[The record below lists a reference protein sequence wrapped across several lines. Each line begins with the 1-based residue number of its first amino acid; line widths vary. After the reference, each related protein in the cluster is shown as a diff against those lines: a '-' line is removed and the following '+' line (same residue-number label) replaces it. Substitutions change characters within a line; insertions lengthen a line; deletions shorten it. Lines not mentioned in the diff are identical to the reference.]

1 MSRRPLDEEA
11 LTRALRTLADAERH
25 VETPAHVEDA
35 LMARWDA
42 AHAPRGR
49 SAVRRVVRV
58 AGAMA
63 AGVTLVGAVAF
74 ERELATGPIAL
85 PQRPALSF
93 DSASALAGD
102 RSPQPDAV
110 AALFAGQP
118 MESSVE
124 ESPSALVLVGQPI
137 ADDEVVHVVRMRV
150 TRASLR
156 VFGVAPLS
164 SAAVSPPRATE
175 MVDIDVVVGE
185 DGVAR
190 GVRVPL

>member
-1 MSRRPLDEEA
+1 MNRRPLDEEA
-11 LTRALRTLADAERH
+11 LTRALRALADAERH
-25 VETPAHVEDA
+25 VETPARVEAA

-49 SAVRRVVRV
+49 STGRRVVRA

-63 AGVTLVGAVAF
+63 AGVTLVGAVALQ
-74 ERELATGPIAL
+74 RELATAPVAL
-85 PQRPALSF
+85 PQPPAL
-93 DSASALAGD
+93 ALDAADELTVD
-102 RSPQPDAV
+102 RSPRLDGLERL
-110 AALFAGQP
+110 ALGQP
-118 MESSVE
+118 VESSVE
-124 ESPSALVLVGQPI
+124 ESRSALVLVGQPI

-156 VFGVAPLS
+156 VFGV
-164 SAAVSPPRATE
+164 SAASSGE

>member
-1 MSRRPLDEEA
+1 MSRRPLDEGA

-25 VETPAHVEDA
+25 IETPAHVETA

-49 SAVRRVVRV
+49 SAARRVVR
-58 AGAMA
+58 AASAMA

-74 ERELATGPIAL
+74 ERELATGPVAL
-85 PQRPALSF
+85 PQRPVLAF
-93 DSASALAGD
+93 DSASTLAVD
-102 RSPQPDAV
+102 RSPKPDAV
-110 AALFAGQP
+110 EALSLGQP

-124 ESPSALVLVGQPI
+124 ESRSALVLVGQPI
-137 ADDEVVHVVRMRV
+137 AEGEVVHVVRMRV

-156 VFGVAPLS
+156 VFGVSNAS
-164 SAAVSPPRATE
+164 SAE

>member
-1 MSRRPLDEEA
+1 MSRRPLDEGARTRAA

-25 VETPAHVEDA
+25 VEAPAHVEAA

-49 SAVRRVVRV
+49 SAARRVVRT
-58 AGAMA
+58 AGAIA

-74 ERELATGPIAL
+74 ERELATGPVAL
-85 PQRPALSF
+85 PQRPVLAV
-93 DSASALAGD
+93 DSASALAVD

-110 AALFAGQP
+110 EALSLGQP

-124 ESPSALVLVGQPI
+124 ESRSALVLVGQPI
-137 ADDEVVHVVRMRV
+137 AEGEVVHVVRMRV

-156 VFGVAPLS
+156 VFGVSNAS
-164 SAAVSPPRATE
+164 SAE